1 MFQRLFGKWKIW
13 QVFALVA
20 LVAGV
25 VAVTATI
32 AVAGTVRECP
42 ASIATRSH
50 AAPSAAGPDAST
62 CRLALSHVGHSQPRG
77 E

>member
-42 ASIATRSH
+42 AS
-50 AAPSAAGPDAST
+50 PSAAGPDAST
-62 CRLALSHVGHSQPRG
+62 CRLALSHGDHSQPRG
-77 E
+77 G